1 MIRFQGSLGCIS
13 SLLVRLEES
22 VVAVTVERTHQRS
35 LHPLHAVLLA
45 GTVPLFLG
53 VLLSNIAYS
62 LSYEVQWK
70 NFASWL
76 IVGGLV
82 FGGFA
87 LLWALIKLL
96 RADQRGRRPIIY
108 FLLLLTT
115 WVLGFIN
122 ALVHSKDAWAS
133 MPAGLI
139 LSAIVAAL
147 AIAATGFGFSTL
159 RAGGLK

>member
-1 MIRFQGSLGCIS
+1 M
-13 SLLVRLEES
+13 
-22 VVAVTVERTHQRS
+22 AVTVDRRHQRS
-35 LHPLHAVLLA
+35 IHPLHAVLLA

-53 VLLSNIAYS
+53 VLLSDIAYS
-62 LSYEVQWK
+62 SSYEMQWK

-87 LLWALIKLL
+87 LLWALIGLL
-96 RADQRGRRPIIY
+96 RAGQRGRRPTLY
-108 FLLLLTT
+108 FLLLLAT

-122 ALVHSKDAWAS
+122 ALVHAKDAWAS
-133 MPAGLI
+133 MPEGLI

>member
-1 MIRFQGSLGCIS
+1 MGIAGKVALFTGTGQGI
-13 SLLVRLEES
+13 
-22 VVAVTVERTHQRS
+22 TVDRTHQRP
-35 LHPLHAVLLA
+35 LHPLHAILLA

-53 VLLSNIAYS
+53 VLLSDIAYAA
-62 LSYEVQWK
+62 SYEVQWK

-87 LLWALIKLL
+87 LLWALVELF
-96 RADQRGRRPIIY
+96 RADQRRRRPTIY
-108 FLLLLTT
+108 LLLVLAI

-122 ALVHSKDAWAS
+122 ALVHAKDAWAS
-133 MPAGLI
+133 MPEGLI

>member
-1 MIRFQGSLGCIS
+1 MA
-13 SLLVRLEES
+13 
-22 VVAVTVERTHQRS
+22 VAVDRRHQRP

-53 VLLSNIAYS
+53 VLISDIAYAS
-62 LSYEVQWK
+62 SYEIQWK

-87 LLWALIKLL
+87 LLWALVGLF
-96 RADQRGRRPIIY
+96 RADRRGWRTTLY
-108 FLLLLTT
+108 FLLLLAA

-122 ALVHSKDAWAS
+122 ELVHAKDVWAS
-133 MPAGLI
+133 MPEGLI

-147 AIAATGFGFSTL
+147 AIAATGVGFSGFARERLT
-159 RAGGLK
+159 

>member
-1 MIRFQGSLGCIS
+1 MPAPL
-13 SLLVRLEES
+13 
-22 VVAVTVERTHQRS
+22 ERTYQRP

-45 GTVPLFLG
+45 GTVPLFVG
-53 VLLSNIAYS
+53 VLLGDIAYAS
-62 LSYEVQWK
+62 SYEVQWK

-87 LLWALIKLL
+87 LLWALIGLF
-96 RADQRGRRPIIY
+96 RADQRGRRPTIY
-108 FLLLLTT
+108 FVLLLAT

-122 ALVHSKDAWAS
+122 ALVHAKDAWAS
-133 MPAGLI
+133 MPEGLI

>member
-1 MIRFQGSLGCIS
+1 MPAPL
-13 SLLVRLEES
+13 
-22 VVAVTVERTHQRS
+22 ERTYQRP

-45 GTVPLFLG
+45 GTVPLFVG
-53 VLLSNIAYS
+53 VLLSDIAYAS
-62 LSYEVQWK
+62 SYEVQWK

-87 LLWALIKLL
+87 LLWALIGLF
-96 RADQRGRRPIIY
+96 RADQRGRRPTIY
-108 FLLLLTT
+108 FVLLLAT

-122 ALVHSKDAWAS
+122 ALVHAKDAWAS
-133 MPAGLI
+133 MPEGLI

>member
-1 MIRFQGSLGCIS
+1 M
-13 SLLVRLEES
+13 
-22 VVAVTVERTHQRS
+22 AVTVGRS

-53 VLLSNIAYS
+53 VLLSDIAYA

-87 LLWALIKLL
+87 LLWALAGLF
-96 RADQRGRRPIIY
+96 RVDQRGRRRTIY
-108 FLLLLTT
+108 FLLLLATC
-115 WVLGFIN
+115 VLSFIN
-122 ALVHSKDAWAS
+122 ALVHAKDAWAS
-133 MPAGLI
+133 MPEDLI
-139 LSAIVAAL
+139 LSAIVAAI
-147 AIAATGFGFSTL
+147 AITATGFGFSTYV
-159 RAGGLK
+159 RRG